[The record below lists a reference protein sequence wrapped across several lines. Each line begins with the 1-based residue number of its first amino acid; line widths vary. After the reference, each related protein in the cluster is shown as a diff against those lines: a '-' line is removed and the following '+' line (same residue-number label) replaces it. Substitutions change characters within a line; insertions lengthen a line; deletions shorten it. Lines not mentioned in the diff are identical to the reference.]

1 MLKKTLESPLDSKE
15 IPPVHPKGNQS
26 WIFIGRT
33 DVEAETPILLLGRAE
48 SLKKT
53 LMLGQIE
60 EGKRRGQEWMSWLDD
75 ITDSMDISLSNHQE
89 LVMDREA
96 WCAALHGVP
105 KSWTWLSNWT
115 ELRSYWRG
123 RQALHAPWL
132 ISFSSAHL
140 KRHPYEGASIDTDI
154 HPRRPC
160 DDEGRD

>member
-1 MLKKTLESPLDSKE
+1 MD
-15 IPPVHPKGNQS
+15 IQPVHPKGNQS
-26 WIFIGRT
+26 WIFTGRT
-33 DVEAETPILLLGRAE
+33 DAEVETAILWPPNAENWLIGKDPDDGKDRR
-48 SLKKT
+48 
-53 LMLGQIE
+53 QE
-60 EGKRRGQEWMSWLDD
+60 EKWTTEDEMVGG
-75 ITDSMDISLSNHQE
+75 ITDSLDMSLSKLWE